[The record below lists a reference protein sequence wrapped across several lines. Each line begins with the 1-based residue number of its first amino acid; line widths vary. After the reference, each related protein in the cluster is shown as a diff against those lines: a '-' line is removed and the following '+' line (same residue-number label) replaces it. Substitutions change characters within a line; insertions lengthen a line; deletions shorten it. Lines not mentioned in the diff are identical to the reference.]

1 MVVFPTWRDAVH
13 ITLLFSWMN
22 FNNSACFGYG
32 FNVTKPSFR
41 DTILKYFLQKYR
53 TSFLHRFIS
62 LARALNSSGDSISF
76 SPAFLIEASSS
87 PSFLLGRRLFAA
99 SCGPWGFYCP
109 RSRFSNLSIVGLSN
123 PLYPISHHALSP
135 LSGLG
140 RTSLLLSSTLFIK
153 VANVL
158 SYEHT
163 EDGTIMCVLNCTI
176 CSGESSLA

>member
-62 LARALNSSGDSISF
+62 LARSLNSYGVSISF
-76 SPAFLIEASSS
+76 SPAFFMDASS
-87 PSFLLGRRLFAA
+87 PSFFLLGRRLFEA
-99 SCGPWGFYCP
+99 SCGPWSFYYP

-140 RTSLLLSSTLFIK
+140 RTSLLLSSTLFINDAK
-153 VANVL
+153 K
-158 SYEHT
+158 S
-163 EDGTIMCVLNCTI
+163 
-176 CSGESSLA
+176 

>member
-1 MVVFPTWRDAVH
+1 MAR
-13 ITLLFSWMN
+13 LLSYMN
-22 FNNSACFGYG
+22 FSSSACFGYG
-32 FNVTKPSFR
+32 SRVIRPSFK
-41 DTILKYFLQKYR
+41 DTILKYLRQKYR

-62 LARALNSSGDSISF
+62 LALALNSAGDNISF
-76 SPAFLIEASSS
+76 SPAFFIEASS
-87 PSFLLGRRLFAA
+87 PSTFLLGRRLFAA
-99 SCGPWGFYCP
+99 SCGPWGFYYP
-109 RSRFSNLSIVGLSN
+109 RSRFSNLSIVGFSN

-163 EDGTIMCVLNCTI
+163 DDGTIICALNFSNF
-176 CSGESSLA
+176 SGESSLA